1 MKYSITQ
8 MDFKTEMR
16 VELLKTNFSVSA
28 YTSFHYRCLKRN
40 EELEQIII
48 QTAIEEIGLFN
59 NKVMTYRQLKNIRR
73 PKAKNKSKERT

>member
-48 QTAIEEIGLFN
+48 QTAVEETGLFN
-59 NKVMTYRQLKNIRR
+59 NKIMKYRQTK
-73 PKAKNKSKERT
+73 KYKKTES